1 MERKKTPRILVAGPG
16 LNGHDFD
23 TMAFALAFRNAGF
36 EVIYTGGHQTPQ
48 QILSSALQE
57 AVDIIALSGLASSYT
72 FSFQRVL
79 RLLKDNDAVD
89 ITVIYSGNSSLEDI
103 PKLKEMWI
111 EVCSPKQ
118 NLLNRLIPDGMQ
130 VNNN

>member
-48 QILSSALQE
+48 QIVSSAL
-57 AVDIIALSGLASSYT
+57 
-72 FSFQRVL
+72 
-79 RLLKDNDAVD
+79 
-89 ITVIYSGNSSLEDI
+89 
-103 PKLKEMWI
+103 
-111 EVCSPKQ
+111 
-118 NLLNRLIPDGMQ
+118 
-130 VNNN
+130 